1 MAKLSLSKA
10 WDETREVIARD
21 GKLIAVVALAMF
33 FLPSVV
39 VGVMKPAANP
49 FPATIEEAVI
59 AIVVGVIALI
69 GQLAIIRMALGARMT
84 VGEALGHGARRVPA
98 YLVAGLIWA
107 GPLIIAAYLIGT
119 EVWRAPET
127 ATGGQ
132 LTAALVVML
141 ALLIIGIRM
150 MMTSSVASA
159 ENVGPL
165 EIVKRSWRLTSG
177 HWWKLF
183 GLFCIFLLLMLV
195 IMTAVGAVIGI
206 LSTVLFDPIEPMTVG
221 ALFVAFFTQL
231 VSAVLTTGLLVML
244 ARVYAQLSGP
254 AQAEVT
260 VPSSGT

>member
-21 GKLIAVVALAMF
+21 GKLIAAVALAMF
-33 FLPSVV
+33 FLPGVLL
-39 VGVMKPAANP
+39 GVMEPAANP
-49 FPATIEEAVI
+49 FPTTMKDALI
-59 AIVVGVIALI
+59 AIVVAVIALV

-107 GPLIIAAYLIGT
+107 GPLIIDGYLIGA
-119 EVWRAPET
+119 EVWQAPQT

-132 LTAALVVML
+132 LIAALAIVL
-141 ALLIIGIRM
+141 ALFIIGIRM

-159 ENVGPL
+159 ENAGPL

-183 GLFCIFLLLMLV
+183 ALICIFLVLMLIV
-195 IMTAVGAVIGI
+195 MMAVGAVVGI
-206 LSTVLFDPIEPMTVG
+206 LSALLFDPIEPMTVG
-221 ALFVAFFTQL
+221 ALFVAACTQL
-231 VSAVLTTGLLVML
+231 VSAVLTTILLVML
-244 ARVYAQLSGP
+244 ARIYAQLSAP
-254 AQAEVT
+254 AQADVT